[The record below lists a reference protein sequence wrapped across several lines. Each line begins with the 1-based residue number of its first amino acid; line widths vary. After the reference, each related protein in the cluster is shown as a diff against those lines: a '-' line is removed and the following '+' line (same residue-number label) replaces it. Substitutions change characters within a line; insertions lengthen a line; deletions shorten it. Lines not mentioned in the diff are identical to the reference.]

1 MAFRMTQSKVKD
13 DIDTW
18 KKDTSALW
26 DNFSYSRCSE
36 NLSMYLDKHKW
47 KDNTMVHNLIYTVSL
62 VDKTIYVKCKLRK

>member
-13 DIDTW
+13 DFDTW

-36 NLSMYLDKHKW
+36 NLCTWININGKITQWCITSYIQLAWLIKLSMLSA
-47 KDNTMVHNLIYTVSL
+47 N
-62 VDKTIYVKCKLRK
+62 